1 MMPERVSRHARRY
14 FEHSGGFTADP
25 AEREPCRR
33 NAFDG
38 SPSVPWL
45 VAPLRPQPAPARL
58 LASCRPPERIQPGKG
73 ARPSGGEEKV
83 MQIHEFQS
91 RFVSR
96 DERSVLFNAL
106 PRLIR
111 MSDLKFLSMAGYAWP
126 GWPPDGG
133 PSAAEGRP
141 LRA

>member
-1 MMPERVSRHARRY
+1 
-14 FEHSGGFTADP
+14 
-25 AEREPCRR
+25 
-33 NAFDG
+33 
-38 SPSVPWL
+38 
-45 VAPLRPQPAPARL
+45 
-58 LASCRPPERIQPGKG
+58 
-73 ARPSGGEEKV
+73 

-106 PRLIR
+106 RRLSR
-111 MSDLKFLSMAGYAWP
+111 MSDLKFLSMAEYAWP